1 MSTRDGLLFSAAW
14 FRKNFLIAI
23 AAIKLPGSFPG
34 FLLLPLR
41 WAPALSSGI
50 NGKLIALIM
59 TLGVQQQ
66 IIGTFFIGCTR
77 RVPLQSDFERR

>member
-1 MSTRDGLLFSAAW
+1 MVPQEFPDRDSGDQTS
-14 FRKNFLIAI
+14 
-23 AAIKLPGSFPG
+23 GSFPG

-59 TLGVQQQ
+59 ACGVQQQ
-66 IIGTFFIGCTR
+66 IIGEFFIGCTR
-77 RVPLQSDFERR
+77 WVPLQSDFERR